1 MNRSW
6 PCNRTCFSAMWPQ
19 IQLNPI
25 FKPRQSKKD
34 FIIARKELSHFA
46 TFVHFPLTFLDGF
59 SWNELYVH
67 WFIDW
72 VKNKPL
78 KDNCREIW
86 TYFESCKH
94 LSSQA
99 HIVTFF
105 YIVCSHIMVYTKW
118 LMNLI
123 LSIFS
128 GQFGMRV
135 KRCFSFSDTNNT
147 VQLVDDNGWVV
158 LKM

>member
-1 MNRSW
+1 MLRALNYMKKIFRHRPEW
-6 PCNRTCFSAMWPQ
+6 IVTFRCFHT
-19 IQLNPI
+19 
-25 FKPRQSKKD
+25 F
-34 FIIARKELSHFA
+34 FSHF
-46 TFVHFPLTFLDGF
+46 LNIL

-67 WFIDW
+67 YFIDW
-72 VKNKPL
+72 VKNKPP

-86 TYFESCKH
+86 TYFKSCKH

-158 LKM
+158 LHYAPETFKMCS